1 MFFRLTNVF
10 LPVTFPFLPVTFPFL
25 PPTFPF
31 LPPTFPFLPPT
42 FPFLPPTFPFLPVT
56 LSFFYVTLSFLHV
69 TFPFSRLAVMFFLL
83 IPATNALYKVIII
96 ARIVN
101 LWLGLAFN
109 YHSYCCDYD
118 IKREIGGITSNV
130 QGDLYYLII
139 FLLRKLQ
146 LSGPKRIYL
155 VKNAFSYPKRTFIIE
170 KRNFPVRN
178 GPI

>member
-10 LPVTFPFLPVTFPFL
+10 LPVTFPFLPV
-25 PPTFPF
+25 
-31 LPPTFPFLPPT
+31 T

-130 QGDLYYLII
+130 KGDLQLRTI
-139 FLLRKLQ
+139 FFSRKLQ
-146 LSGPKRIYL
+146 LSGSKCIYS
-155 VKNAFSYPKRTFIIE
+155 VKNAYVLSKTDIY
-170 KRNFPVRN
+170 N
-178 GPI
+178 